1 MSLDKQLKDIID
13 SDLHRYGYSSE
24 GQMGFMTKRECYG
37 YRYSK
42 VLRKCKWYREHDK
55 KILFLFER
63 VKLRM
68 LSEKLGFQI
77 TYSTQIGRGLYLG
90 HMGSI
95 VVNWKAV
102 LGDNVNLAQ
111 GVTIGQANGGS
122 KDGVPHIGNNVWIGA
137 NATVVGGI
145 TIGDDVMIAPNTFVN
160 FDVPAHSL
168 VIMEKAKTIT
178 RTNATEHYVENR
190 V

>member
-1 MSLDKQLKDIID
+1 MNKQLKNLID
-13 SDLHRYGYSSE
+13 SDLYRYGYNSE
-24 GQMGFMTKRECYG
+24 KQMGIMARKECYG

-42 VLRKCKWYREHDK
+42 ILRKCKWYKEHNN
-55 KILFLFER
+55 KILFAFER
-63 VKLRM
+63 VKLQM

-77 TYSTQIGRGLYLG
+77 NYSTQIGRGLYLG

-102 LGDNVNLAQ
+102 LGNNVNLAQ
-111 GVTIGQANGGS
+111 GVTIGQANGGN
-122 KDGVPHIGNNVWIGA
+122 KDGVPKIGNNVWIGA

-160 FDVPAHSL
+160 FDVPSDSL

-178 RTNATEHYVENR
+178 RENATAHYIENR

>member
-1 MSLDKQLKDIID
+1 MEKQIRELIN

-24 GQMGFMTKRECYG
+24 RQLRFMARKECYG

-42 VLRKCKWYREHDK
+42 VLRKCKWYKEHNNK
-55 KILFLFER
+55 LLFLVER
-63 VKLRM
+63 IKLAM

-77 TYSTQIGRGLYLG
+77 SYSTRIGAGLYLG

-95 VVNWKAV
+95 VVNWRAV

-111 GVTIGQANGGS
+111 GVTIGQANGGE
-122 KDGVPHIGNNVWIGA
+122 KDGVPHIGSNVWIGA
-137 NATVVGGI
+137 NATIVGNI

-160 FDVPAHSL
+160 FDVPSHSL
-168 VIMEKAKTIT
+168 VIMEKAKTIA
-178 RTNATEHYVENR
+178 RENATEHYIENR